1 MATLTYIR
9 ETKQSVSAMK
19 GVIDYCCQQKK
30 VYDSVN
36 NRRLVGGINCDGE
49 NAFTEFM
56 TTKNVYKKTDGINF
70 YQYVQSFSP
79 EENITHEQAHQIALE
94 FAEKAWPEH
103 EILVT
108 THCDA
113 GHIHSHFVINSVSF
127 VDGHKLRQNPN
138 TLKSLRKLNDEICQA
153 HGLNV
158 LFPYEEDGIKI
169 STREYRAAVKGQ
181 SWKFALMNV
190 IDSVMNTSGSKA
202 AFIVQ
207 VNTMGYKVAWTDER
221 KYITFTTPS
230 GMKCRDIKLHDE
242 KYRKE
247 NLENEFK
254 IRRQIYHRK
263 SQEEQF
269 ESDFPQA
276 ERGNVQS
283 ACGADRTAGGRT
295 GYAPAVDDNA
305 VGYLQPNARDSY
317 GELFANDAQFYAQTE
332 QADCG
337 EYGETSDADAEL
349 IRTGWEESRTNY
361 QRFLEQSA
369 DIRKIYG
376 GFSEKGS
383 FKNSYR
389 QDDNCSYFGG
399 NFIGNIDSFVY
410 SLSGV
415 IDDSSKDEEE
425 RKKRIEA
432 QQNGSNIGTA
442 VGITIGLL
450 TEALDDSEEH
460 ESEDYDSTLTM

>member
-9 ETKQSVSAMK
+9 ETKQSISAMK

-30 VYDSVN
+30 VYNSDT
-36 NRRLVGGINCDGE
+36 NRRLVSGINCDGE

-56 TTKNVYKKTDGINF
+56 TTKNAYKKTDGINF
-70 YQYVQSFSP
+70 YQYVQSFPP
-79 EENITHEQAHQIALE
+79 EEIITHEQAHQIALT
-94 FAEKAWPEH
+94 FAERAWPDH

-113 GHIHSHFVINSVSF
+113 EHIHSHFVINSVSF

-138 TLKSLRKLNDEICQA
+138 TLKSLRKLNDEICQVY
-153 HGLNV
+153 GLNV
-158 LFPYEEDGIKI
+158 LDPYENDGIKI
-169 STREYRAAVKGQ
+169 STREYRAATKGQ

-190 IDSVMNTSGSKA
+190 IDSVMCTSGSKVS
-202 AFIVQ
+202 FIAQMSV
-207 VNTMGYKVAWTDER
+207 MGYKVAWTDER

-269 ESDFPQA
+269 ESAFA
-276 ERGNVQS
+276 RTERGTDES
-283 ACGADRTAGGRT
+283 ACSADRTAGGRA
-295 GYAPAVDDNA
+295 GHAPTTDDNA
-305 VGYLQPNARDSY
+305 IGYLQPVARDSDR
-317 GELFANDAQFYAQTE
+317 ELFANDGQFYAPAE
-332 QADCG
+332 QAPCG
-337 EYGETSDADAEL
+337 EYGEKSDADAEF
-349 IRTGWEESRTNY
+349 IRTGWEESRANY
-361 QRFLEQSA
+361 ERFLEQSA
-369 DIRKIYG
+369 DMRKIYG

-383 FKNSYR
+383 FENSYR
-389 QDDNCSYFGG
+389 VDDNCNYFGSD
-399 NFIGNIDSFVY
+399 FIGNIDSFVY

-415 IDDSSKDEEE
+415 IDDSSEDEEE
-425 RKKRIEA
+425 RRKRIEA

-442 VGITIGLL
+442 VGIAIGLL
-450 TEALDDSEEH
+450 TETLDDSEEY